1 FVVLFVGRWALDV
14 GRWAFSFVDDLMNSA
29 SLHAIAS
36 VAYKEF
42 LHIYRDRRVLLLLL
56 ILPPLFTLLFGHAF
70 ETSEISDVPAMLI
83 NRDNNPRTQ
92 RFIDI
97 VVQNKTF
104 RWRQAQPEITNESDL
119 LANRVQATLVIP
131 QAWSD
136 SLSAG
141 NPKPLTLY
149 LDGSDI
155 NTASAAEGGVQ
166 KSLADF
172 QVKERDLIVENLP
185 DDVIE
190 LGKKLPVQI
199 RKQFVSLM
207 EAWTA
212 ESKLLYN
219 PKSRFIDYVIPGI
232 IGLILQLL
240 TVTLMACTIAR
251 ERESGTLYQ
260 LMVTSLKRG
269 EIVIGK
275 MLPFLAISSCLI
287 AVITLVAGLHF
298 QVRFYSPVMLTII
311 CLLFLLCSL
320 GLGLL
325 ISAISRTQTQANQF
339 SVFFLLPVF
348 VLSGAFAPL
357 DQLPQ
362 VIQYISEIFPL
373 THFCR
378 AFRLVNMYR
387 AGPAFYVLSPF
398 LIIELVWGGA
408 CFFRWR
414 LGGLG
419 VWRNCPLC
427 GCGAFAQTHRTMK

>member
-1 FVVLFVGRWALDV
+1 
-14 GRWAFSFVDDLMNSA
+14 MNSA
-29 SLHAIAS
+29 SIHAIAS

-70 ETSEISDVPAMLI
+70 ETSEISDVPAMII
-83 NRDNNPRTQ
+83 NRDNNARTQ

-97 VVQNKTF
+97 VLQNKTF
-104 RWRQAQPEITNESDL
+104 RWRQAPSEITNESDL
-119 LANRVQATLVIP
+119 LAHRVQATLVIP
-131 QAWSD
+131 QGWSD

-185 DDVIE
+185 DEVIE

-212 ESKLLYN
+212 ESKVLYN

-275 MLPFLAISSCLI
+275 ILPYLGVSIVLI
-287 AVITLVAGLHF
+287 AVITLVAGFHF
-298 QVRFYSPVMLTII
+298 HVQFYQPPALILI

-320 GLGLL
+320 GTRTAHLRLFQDPDPGDSIFRLLFTSGLCLVRRIRPARATTPGHPIPFASFPADTFLPGVPAGKYVSRRTRILPGRPHRAIRGRGRHLHRRGVSASKDRGVTRALGL
-325 ISAISRTQTQANQF
+325 T
-339 SVFFLLPVF
+339 
-348 VLSGAFAPL
+348 G
-357 DQLPQ
+357 
-362 VIQYISEIFPL
+362 
-373 THFCR
+373 
-378 AFRLVNMYR
+378 
-387 AGPAFYVLSPF
+387 
-398 LIIELVWGGA
+398 
-408 CFFRWR
+408 
-414 LGGLG
+414 
-419 VWRNCPLC
+419 
-427 GCGAFAQTHRTMK
+427 

>member
-1 FVVLFVGRWALDV
+1 MK
-14 GRWAFSFVDDLMNSA
+14 S
-29 SLHAIAS
+29 SLHAIGS

-185 DDVIE
+185 DEVIE

-212 ESKLLYN
+212 ESKILYN
-219 PKSRFIDYVIPGI
+219 PKARFIDYVIPGI

-260 LMVTSLKRG
+260 LMVTSLKRR

-275 MLPFLAISSCLI
+275 ILPYLGVSIVLI
-287 AVITLVAGLHF
+287 AVITLVAGFHF
-298 QVRFYSPVMLTII
+298 HVQFYQPPALILI

-325 ISAISRTQTQANQF
+325 ISAFSKTQTQAIQF

-357 DQLPQ
+357 EQLPKA
-362 VIQYISEIFPL
+362 IQYLSEVFPL

-378 AFRLVNMYR
+378 AFRLVNMYH
-387 AGPAFYVLSPF
+387 AGPEFYLVNLIVLFAGAVVTFIGAAFL
-398 LIIELVWGGA
+398 LRRIEE
-408 CFFRWR
+408 
-414 LGGLG
+414 
-419 VWRNCPLC
+419 
-427 GCGAFAQTHRTMK
+427 

>member
-1 FVVLFVGRWALDV
+1 
-14 GRWAFSFVDDLMNSA
+14 
-29 SLHAIAS
+29 
-36 VAYKEF
+36 
-42 LHIYRDRRVLLLLL
+42 
-56 ILPPLFTLLFGHAF
+56 LPPLFTLLFGHAF

-83 NRDNNPRTQ
+83 NRDNNARTQ

-104 RWRQAQPEITNESDL
+104 RWRQALPEITNESDL

-131 QAWSD
+131 QGWSD

-141 NPKPLTLY
+141 NPKPLPLY

-185 DDVIE
+185 DEVIE

-212 ESKLLYN
+212 ESKILYN

-275 MLPFLAISSCLI
+275 IFPYLGVSIVLI
-287 AVITLVAGLHF
+287 AVITLVAAFHF
-298 QVRFYSPVMLTII
+298 HVQFYQPPALILI

-325 ISAISRTQTQANQF
+325 ISAFSKTQTQAIQF

-357 DQLPQ
+357 EQLPQ
-362 VIQYISEIFPL
+362 VIQYLSEVFPL

-378 AFRLVNMYR
+378 AFRLVNMYH
-387 AGPAFYVLSPF
+387 AGPEFYLVDLVVLFAGALVTFIGAAFL
-398 LIIELVWGGA
+398 LRRIEE
-408 CFFRWR
+408 
-414 LGGLG
+414 
-419 VWRNCPLC
+419 
-427 GCGAFAQTHRTMK
+427 